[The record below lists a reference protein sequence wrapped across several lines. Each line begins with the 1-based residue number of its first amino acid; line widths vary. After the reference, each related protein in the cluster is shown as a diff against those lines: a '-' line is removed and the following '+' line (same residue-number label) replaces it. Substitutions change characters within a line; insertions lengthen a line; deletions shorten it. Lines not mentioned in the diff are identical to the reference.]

1 MRSVQLPP
9 PSAIPQ
15 AAAATAA
22 AQLPLLTPA
31 HPLSRLPPPDLC
43 AAAAMIKPP
52 PAGPIVAGV
61 AFTTV
66 WIMAFDKTPIDSL
79 KSTLEGVAAV

>member
-1 MRSVQLPP
+1 
-9 PSAIPQ
+9 
-15 AAAATAA
+15 
-22 AQLPLLTPA
+22 
-31 HPLSRLPPPDLC
+31 
-43 AAAAMIKPP
+43 MIKPP

-79 KSTLEGVAAV
+79 KSQLEGAAAGRRGAARFTPQCCKWLLVLDG